1 MSKLTHIM
9 VCAVYKDGQG
19 YQENI
24 LPMKHKALGYDVD
37 IITCD
42 QGGEATHQCDQI
54 PPYTYI
60 SEHGIPVHVL
70 AKRKPIWLDRIP
82 RLRALPSLYL
92 NKTVGLCE
100 KLEEIKPD
108 IVFVHGIK
116 LHDHYEV
123 LKYIDSH
130 PGVRL
135 YADNHADYYN
145 TPITGWNHRMLEM
158 ISPSKV
164 GVRMSERAERMWG
177 VTPWRVK
184 YLHEV
189 FGIPQDKIGL
199 LVMGGDENYVDIA
212 NRDSIRRSIRTKYG
226 IDYDAFMIVTGGKID
241 RAKNTHM
248 LIEAVERIAK
258 SQKVHLLIFGRVEPN
273 MQNELK
279 IDSPHITMAGWIPA
293 TDSYALFQASDLAV
307 FPGTHSVLWEQ
318 ACASGVP
325 AIFKDWDGGFSH
337 VDVGGNCEIIKNI
350 NADKIYESIM
360 HLLSDREAYS
370 AMLEAAQIKAT
381 HVFSYIEIAKR
392 AVEYDKYEGM
402 QKKSS

>member
-1 MSKLTHIM
+1 MPKLTHIM

-37 IITCD
+37 IITFD
-42 QGGEATHQCDQI
+42 QGGEASHESDCEA
-54 PPYTYI
+54 PYTYM

-92 NKTVGLCE
+92 NKTVGLCD

-123 LKYIDSH
+123 LKYAERH
-130 PGVRL
+130 PEVRL

-145 TPITGWNHRMLEM
+145 SPITGWQYRLLETL
-158 ISPSKV
+158 SPSKV
-164 GVRMSERAERMWG
+164 GLRMSERAEKMWG

-189 FGIPQDKIGL
+189 YGVPKEKIGL
-199 LVMGGDENYVDIA
+199 LVMGGDENYVDLA
-212 NRDSIRRSIRTKYG
+212 NRDSIRRSIRAKYG
-226 IDYDAFMIVTGGKID
+226 IGDDAFLIATGGKID

-248 LIEAVERIAK
+248 LIEAVNRLAETH
-258 SQKVHLLIFGRVEPN
+258 KVHLLVFGRVEPN
-273 MQNELK
+273 MQGELK
-279 IDSPHITMAGWIPA
+279 TDSPHITMAGWIPA
-293 TDSYALFQASDLAV
+293 TDSYGIFQASDLAV

-337 VDVGGNCEIIKNI
+337 VDVGGNCEIIKDI
-350 NADKIYESIM
+350 TADKIYESIM
-360 HLLSDREAYS
+360 HLIVNGKAYS
-370 AMLEAAQIKAT
+370 EMLKAAQEKAT
-381 HVFSYIEIAKR
+381 REFSYIEIAKR
-392 AVEYDKYEGM
+392 AVEYEKYEGK
-402 QKKSS
+402 QK